1 MLADRVAWAHVDQ
14 TGMALFEE
22 AQARGVA
29 AAEAIAPLVGAS
41 LGETW
46 L

>member
-1 MLADRVAWAHVDQ
+1 
-14 TGMALFEE
+14 MALFEE
-22 AQARGVA
+22 AQARGVR
-29 AAEAIAPLVGAS
+29 AAEILAPKLGVS